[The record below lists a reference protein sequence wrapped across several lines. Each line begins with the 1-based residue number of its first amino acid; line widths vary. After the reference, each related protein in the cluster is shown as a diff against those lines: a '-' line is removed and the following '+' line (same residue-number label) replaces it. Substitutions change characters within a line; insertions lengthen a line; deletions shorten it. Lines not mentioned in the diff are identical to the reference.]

1 MIQLGGYIMPIF
13 FFADKQKE
21 QRKKLIK
28 NLVKKA
34 LERQKYNPDTDP
46 VLLDFKRKMDEID
59 RRYKK

>member
-1 MIQLGGYIMPIF
+1 MPIF